1 MNKSS
6 DTLIIYDFF
15 GKSIR
20 DIGYARR
27 NQASDHN
34 FKSIPATIIG
44 VSDYETLQCVDVKF
58 LISDVYT
65 ERDNLVL
72 ESMTLKKVLVRLPEA
87 SGFSIQYPVAVGD
100 KCNLIWSHRDLGDF
114 LDGDGSEVEVNI
126 NEIAQIEDCV
136 VELGYQTR
144 KNNLN
149 PSATNFVI
157 KGENTSITFMPDGT
171 FNITTSGEGTFKGQ
185 KIILDAPETEVT
197 GNISILGDSEVTGN
211 STVTG
216 SAQFMTTADVIGIL
230 TAAGIPVNTHKHTDA
245 ENRPTGIM
253 EP

>member
-1 MNKSS
+1 MNKSP
-6 DTLIIYDFF
+6 DTPIIYDFF
-15 GKSIR
+15 AKSIR
-20 DIGYARR
+20 DLGYARR

-44 VSDYETLQCVDVKF
+44 VADYETLQCVDVKF

-72 ESMTLKKVLVRLPEA
+72 ESQTLKKVLVRLPEA
-87 SGFSIQYPVAVGD
+87 GGFSIQYPVAVGD
-100 KCNLIWSHRDLGDF
+100 KCNLVWSHRDLGAF
-114 LDGDGSEVEVNI
+114 LDSDGTGVDVNI

-144 KNNLN
+144 KNNLE

-157 KGENTSITFMPDGT
+157 KGDKTSITFMPDGT
-171 FNITTSGEGTFKGQ
+171 FNITTSGDGTFKSD
-185 KIILDAPETEVT
+185 KKVIIDAPETEVT
-197 GNISILGDSEVTGN
+197 GNITVVGN
-211 STVTG
+211 TTVKG
-216 SAQFMTTADVIGIL
+216 AASFMTTADVIGIL

-245 ENRPTGIM
+245 ENRPTGVM